1 MHVTVHKR
9 ISICGSHLTIGNLQ
23 FNTSISCAHRYI
35 TKLSSNLV
43 FIHDCLNCSR
53 LFTYHRLEKGTYHL
67 SSCSIEILIPNAQLK
82 QAMDILCSVALTE
95 GRSVRI
101 ILTKS
106 CMEIL
111 SYVRMPQATREAEER
126 GDKVYVP
133 SHNQTQ
139 AQALMHNKTISNNL
153 HLLLS
158 GGPHLD
164 QESKAS
170 SRKA

>member
-1 MHVTVHKR
+1 MV
-9 ISICGSHLTIGNLQ
+9 
-23 FNTSISCAHRYI
+23 
-35 TKLSSNLV
+35 
-43 FIHDCLNCSR
+43 
-53 LFTYHRLEKGTYHL
+53 
-67 SSCSIEILIPNAQLK
+67 
-82 QAMDILCSVALTE
+82 
-95 GRSVRI
+95 
-101 ILTKS
+101 
-106 CMEIL
+106 IL

-139 AQALMHNKTISNNL
+139 AQALMRNKTISNNL

-164 QESKAS
+164 QESQAS